1 MGKIHNKEA
10 NMRTLTPY
18 EYDIIAAGCQS
29 CFSHKQFL
37 ENVLMSAAS
46 GITVGVFTIAAGMG
60 PGYVVAGFVLGTF
73 ACATITT
80 EYLNPIA

>member
-1 MGKIHNKEA
+1 
-10 NMRTLTPY
+10 MRTLAPY

-29 CFSHKQFL
+29 CFSNKQFL

-46 GITVGVFTIAAGMG
+46 GVGVGVLTIAAGMG

-73 ACATITT
+73 AGATVTNG
-80 EYLNPIA
+80 YLNPIS